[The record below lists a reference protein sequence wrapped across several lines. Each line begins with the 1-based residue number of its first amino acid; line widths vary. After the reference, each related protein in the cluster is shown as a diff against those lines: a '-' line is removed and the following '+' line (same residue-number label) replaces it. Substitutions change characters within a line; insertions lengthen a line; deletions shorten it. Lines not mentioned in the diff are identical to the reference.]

1 MGHDA
6 GQGEPESLG
15 QDRLRNLNRIRV
27 QRLAP
32 VLPAMALRQP
42 PGLLPVPPLPAPGG
56 GPGAPAQPPA
66 PGRPPSGGQRPA
78 DGGWRR
84 WRRPA
89 FLVSAL
95 LHAALLVAL
104 LLTWQGREQPSG
116 LPEAGVPVIFED
128 AGDAQRTAR
137 PQEPPSPPMPP
148 PSPESA
154 APPPPALAEAPQPEA
169 APLAPPAPPVMTPP
183 VEAPQPEPAPQAQEA
198 PPPPAPPP
206 QPPRA
211 AEEELPPPPPPA
223 PPAPPRP
230 AAPAPARPPAPHRA
244 PSPFA
249 GALDLSRG
257 PAVNLSQAVP
267 RPNIRPNA
275 TGQGRGL
282 DLSFNAPSPR
292 APRAASPSDLG
303 TSVRIQGAN
312 PGADWMAAFRAW
324 LDRNGYYPQMAA
336 MAGEDG
342 TATVRFTVQKDGR
355 VQDLRLVSRSGSK
368 WLDMG
373 AQAML
378 RDKTLPPFPEGTKA
392 DSTEITLT
400 IDYILI
406 RR

>member
-1 MGHDA
+1 M
-6 GQGEPESLG
+6 
-15 QDRLRNLNRIRV
+15 RV

-32 VLPAMALRQP
+32 VLPVMTLRQS
-42 PGLLPVPPLPAPGG
+42 PGLLPVPPLLPPGRGDG
-56 GPGAPAQPPA
+56 GHGVPTPPG
-66 PGRPPSGGQRPA
+66 PGRPPSGGKRPE
-78 DGGWRR
+78 DRGWRR

-95 LHAALLVAL
+95 LHIALLAAL
-104 LLTWQGREQPSG
+104 LLTWQGREQPTP
-116 LPEAGVPVIFED
+116 LPDAGVPVIFED
-128 AGDAQRTAR
+128 AGDAERTAR
-137 PQEPPSPPMPP
+137 PQETPSAPLPP
-148 PSPESA
+148 PSPETA
-154 APPPPALAEAPQPEA
+154 APPPPAMAEAPLPEA
-169 APLAPPAPPVMTPP
+169 APLAPPAEVPPRPPVTEP
-183 VEAPQPEPAPQAQEA
+183 PQPAPEPQAQEA

-206 QPPRA
+206 PLPTPPQPRTAEQPPPEPPA
-211 AEEELPPPPPPA
+211 TAELLPPPPPPPPPQLARPGPTA
-223 PPAPPRP
+223 PPQ
-230 AAPAPARPPAPHRA
+230 ARPAPHRA

-282 DLSFNAPSPR
+282 DLSFNTPSPR
-292 APRAASPSDLG
+292 SPRAASPSDLG

-342 TATVRFTVQKDGR
+342 TATVRFTVLKNGR